1 MRNKFGTL
9 NQIINDTIQNAVENK
24 NLDLGTFFNNIENEF
39 TRLGYR
45 DSIRG
50 GVESILILRLDHVGD
65 FVHTTGAVREIRN
78 NFPSAYITLVVS
90 KQIYKLAEL
99 CPYVNELIP
108 FELTFQEDDPSFPHN
123 ILEVISSVTKFAS
136 KYLLNRRYDMAFCL
150 QYFNWGSLLTPLMT
164 YMSGAQKRYGFNY
177 EVLVHRKDDI
187 NFKFFT
193 DVIYSPKKG
202 IHDVDRIFY
211 MLKSCGLKINN
222 QNLEMWCLQQ
232 DIKKAE
238 KILAGFAPNK
248 IKIAL
253 GIGASDPK
261 RRYPLER
268 YFFALKKIVDKGSAL
283 VIFGGSNEV
292 YGAKL
297 LEEFLPEG
305 SVKNLVNSNIGWR
318 VEYSLISQLDMYIG
332 NFTGLADFADV
343 CRVPC
348 IMICPD
354 YVPSTSVI
362 NWHEDFKP
370 YQSKSIIIRPKKG
383 TAIDKAD
390 PSDIIDAYDTML
402 EMIHKNI

>member
-1 MRNKFGTL
+1 MVDEYAPLKKIL
-9 NQIINDTIQNAVENK
+9 ADTVNMLATAQTFNVSLFLRKMEVAFIETGFRDK
-24 NLDLGTFFNNIENEF
+24 NLSGEIQ
-39 TRLGYR
+39 
-45 DSIRG
+45 
-50 GVESILILRLDHVGD
+50 SILLVRMDAAGD
-65 FVHTTGAVREIRN
+65 FILTTPAIRAVREN
-78 NFPSAYITLVVS
+78 YPNAYITLVVS

-238 KILAGFAPNK
+238 KILAGFAPNN
-248 IKIAL
+248 
-253 GIGASDPK
+253 
-261 RRYPLER
+261 
-268 YFFALKKIVDKGSAL
+268 
-283 VIFGGSNEV
+283 VIRWRDTF
-292 YGAKL
+292 L
-297 LEEFLPEG
+297 L
-305 SVKNLVNSNIGWR
+305 
-318 VEYSLISQLDMYIG
+318 
-332 NFTGLADFADV
+332 
-343 CRVPC
+343 
-348 IMICPD
+348 
-354 YVPSTSVI
+354 
-362 NWHEDFKP
+362 
-370 YQSKSIIIRPKKG
+370 
-383 TAIDKAD
+383 
-390 PSDIIDAYDTML
+390 
-402 EMIHKNI
+402 